1 MSVESKIKELLER
14 VNVKASLEEA
24 EQMGAAGVSKDSS
37 ISPKNSGDSSSPK
50 QGDSGDA
57 SYEERNEKDVNQ
69 GAIVS
74 KGISKNTIAMKAPV
88 GDAPNFTT
96 VQDLSSIPMNS
107 GIHEEEEVEESQL
120 DELSKS
126 TLKSYVR
133 KAGDQAADSKQELD
147 NLKRS
152 PDAGDRA
159 MARDAGKTYVKRT
172 IGVHQAANKLREDEY
187 REDDSLVDDEN
198 FVEDSFEVAEETMN
212 LDISAIF
219 GDDLSEEFRQKAT
232 SIFEAAVIAKV
243 NDEMDRVTQALE
255 EKYSAEFEEYKE
267 SIVEKVDAYLNY
279 VVENYMEEN
288 KLAIE
293 NGLRTEIAED
303 FITGLKAL
311 FKEHYIEV
319 PEEKYDVIGELQSKV
334 TELEEGLNRQLEQ
347 NVSLNAEVYALRKD
361 SIISEMSKDLADTD
375 AKRLAKLLEGV
386 DFDNENLYKEKV
398 AVIKEN
404 YFSVKETKKPSQ
416 MMAQPLVEETNVQE
430 SFDSNDTVS
439 SYAKALSRTI
449 KRV

>member
-14 VNVKASLEEA
+14 VNVKASLDEA
-24 EQMGAAGVSKDSS
+24 EQMGAASVSKDSS

-50 QGDSGDA
+50 QGDSEDA
-57 SYEERNEKDVNQ
+57 SYEERNEKDANQ
-69 GAIVS
+69 GAITA
-74 KGISKNTIAMKAPV
+74 KGISKNTIAMKGPV

-96 VQDLSSIPMNS
+96 TQDLSSIPMNT
-107 GIHEEEEVEESQL
+107 GIHEEEEEVEEG
-120 DELSKS
+120 EL
-126 TLKSYVR
+126 V
-133 KAGDQAADSKQELD
+133 
-147 NLKRS
+147 
-152 PDAGDRA
+152 
-159 MARDAGKTYVKRT
+159 
-172 IGVHQAANKLREDEY
+172 IEDE
-187 REDDSLVDDEN
+187 EVTDET
-198 FVEDSFEVAEETMN
+198 VAEDSSETEEEKID

-219 GDDLSEEFRQKAT
+219 GSDLSEEFKQKAT

-243 NDEMDRVTQALE
+243 NDEMEKVTLALE
-255 EKYSAEFEEYKE
+255 EKYSTEFEQYKE
-267 SIVEKVDAYLNY
+267 GIVEKVDAYLNY

-293 NGLRTEIAED
+293 SGLRTEIAED
-303 FITGLKAL
+303 FMTGLKAL

-334 TELEEGLNRQLEQ
+334 SELEESLNRQLEQ
-347 NVSLNAEVYALRKD
+347 NVSLNTEVTDLRKD
-361 SIISEMSKDLADTD
+361 SIVKEMSKDLADTD

-386 DFDNENLYKEKV
+386 DFDNESLYKEKV

-404 YFSVKETKKPSQ
+404 YFPVKDDKKPSE

-430 SFDSNDTVS
+430 SFESNDVVS